1 MNNPI
6 HEGTDNYTK
15 LFTNRS
21 FLFKMKQQKTN
32 SYFLF
37 TTWLLTSLSQEIMYQ
52 LLDVTLFTTDSFLIY
67 CVIHFEMMMSDSNFC
82 FSFQNNLFL

>member
-6 HEGTDNYTK
+6 HERIDNYTK

-21 FLFKMKQQKTN
+21 FLFKMKQQKPIPT
-32 SYFLF
+32 SYS
-37 TTWLLTSLSQEIMYQ
+37 TTWLLTSLSQEIMYH

-67 CVIHFEMMMSDSNFC
+67 CVIRFKIMRKTKVFYVHHK
-82 FSFQNNLFL
+82 